1 MVFVVSQLTVTGS
14 LCALTLLEAEVVVGA
29 AKQGK
34 EVKRQHEVSALGD
47 EPLEIFLFGGGLLEE
62 RSLWLGPIGIRLN
75 SLI

>member
-29 AKQGK
+29 AKQGE

-47 EPLEIFLFGGGLLEE
+47 VPLEIFLFGGVCLRKGVFGWDL
-62 RSLWLGPIGIRLN
+62 
-75 SLI
+75 

>member
-47 EPLEIFLFGGGLLEE
+47 EPLEIFLFLGGGLLEE
-62 RSLWLGPIGIRLN
+62 GSLWLGPIGIRLN
-75 SLI
+75 